1 MSTPTTILVNEVYSA
16 IQGEGPLVGTRQ
28 LFVRLQGC
36 NLRCC
41 YCDQPEALEPRP
53 GSALVE
59 GRPGARDF
67 VVLASPASVEEVAD
81 RAEALLAQL
90 PHRAVSLTGGEPLAQ
105 AAALATLARRLHAS
119 GRAPLWLET
128 NGTRPAALARVLPYL
143 RWVSMDWKLPGTDG
157 ERDQR
162 QRARR
167 FLAEAARWPGV
178 EVVVKVVV
186 GGRTTA
192 EEVRS
197 AFSAVEA
204 EAPGSIVVV
213 QPLEPVASPIGTW
226 PVVPPEP
233 EQLLELQ
240 AEGLARGLDVRV
252 IPQTHKQMGQ
262 R

>member
-1 MSTPTTILVNEVYSA
+1 VSAPTAILVNEVYSA

-41 YCDQPEALEPRP
+41 YCDQPEALELGP

-59 GRPGARDF
+59 EHPGARDF
-67 VVLASPASVEEVAD
+67 VALPSPMSVEEVAE
-81 RAEALLAQL
+81 RVAALLALL

-105 AAALATLARRLHAS
+105 APALAALARRLSAS
-119 GRAPLWLET
+119 NSAPLWLET
-128 NGTRPAALARVLPYL
+128 NGTRPAALAEVLPYL
-143 RWVSMDWKLPGTDG
+143 RWVSMDWKLPSTDG

-162 QRARR
+162 HRARR

-178 EVVVKVVV
+178 EVIVKVVV
-186 GGRTTA
+186 GGLTTA
-192 EEVRS
+192 DEVRS
-197 AFSAVEA
+197 AFQAVAA
-204 EAPGSIVVV
+204 EAPGSVVVV

-233 EQLLELQ
+233 GQLLALQ
-240 AEGLARGLDVRV
+240 AEGLTMGLDVRV

>member
-1 MSTPTTILVNEVYSA
+1 MSAAPTILLNEVYSA

-41 YCDQPEALEPRP
+41 YCDQPEALELRP

-59 GRPGARDF
+59 ARPGARDF
-67 VVLASPASVEEVAD
+67 EVVPSPASVEDVAE
-81 RAEALLAQL
+81 RVEALLGQL

-105 AAALATLARRLHAS
+105 PRALAALARRLHAS

-128 NGTRPAALARVLPYL
+128 NGTRPAALAGVLPYL
-143 RWVSMDWKLPGTDG
+143 RWVSMDWKLPSTDG

-167 FLAEAARWPGV
+167 FLAEAARWPDV
-178 EVVVKVVV
+178 EVVVKIVV
-186 GGRTTA
+186 GGRT
-192 EEVRS
+192 EPDEVRA
-197 AFSAVEA
+197 AFSAVA
-204 EAPGSIVVV
+204 AQAPGSVVVV
-213 QPLEPVASPIGTW
+213 QPLEPVASPVGTW

-233 EQLLELQ
+233 EQLLALQ
-240 AEGLARGLDVRV
+240 AEGLACGLDVRV
-252 IPQTHKQMGQ
+252 IPQTHKQIGQ